1 MKNRL
6 GNGLK
11 LVLWAS
17 FFFSSIP
24 CFAQITGVAEARTL
38 YPDAS
43 AVYLNKSQEYKIFV
57 ENTKLTGV
65 CTMREQI
72 FINKESGLSFQKE
85 SIPSNS
91 FVVASDIK
99 AFTFV
104 PNNKKYE
111 KKEVQKIDLNNDLG
125 RNSFYD
131 DQKSYDFVYPSVQPG
146 AVLDLTYQLKYVE
159 PRFMGTH
166 YWLDFVPCLKN
177 ELVISVQK
185 NITIAYKLFNCEN
198 KNIVFTKEEKKNETI
213 YRWTFQSDGSGIYYD
228 DAPNFRYYEPHLVFY
243 VTNYMV
249 DGKNVEL
256 LGKPMNL
263 YKWYSDLQKNLN
275 QTEDLKLKQ
284 ITDSLVANTTSEA
297 EKVNK
302 IFYWV
307 QDNIS
312 YVAFEDGLGGFIP
325 RDAGLVCTRKFG
337 DCKDMASIINEMLR
351 FANVKSYLTWIG
363 SRDIPYTYTDV
374 PTPSVD
380 NHMITSYLDKNGVWN
395 FLDAT
400 GKHAP
405 QDLYT
410 SFIQGKQA
418 LIGVSADSFLIVT
431 VPIKDASVSQ
441 TIDSITI
448 DIKDNFVNGK
458 GKAVLSGYD
467 QLEYIYATEHLN
479 VDEKEVFFKG
489 YFAKGSNKVSFSDIN
504 QSPFDRTKPLTIHYK
519 FSVPDY
525 ARKNQNELYIN
536 LNMDLG
542 LGVEQVPASRKV
554 PLNIKHKTKKIVV
567 TILNVPPGYKPEFIP
582 ENKRY
587 ENDVAG
593 FSSEYTF
600 KNNQI
605 ILKNEIYFNILMLE
619 VADFDKYN
627 KVLSELIKSNKQAVS
642 LIKQ

>member
-1 MKNRL
+1 MKNRIGKRVRL
-6 GNGLK
+6 VVFTSLFMNGM
-11 LVLWAS
+11 
-17 FFFSSIP
+17 FS
-24 CFAQITGVAEARTL
+24 CAQIAGIVEARTL
-38 YPDAS
+38 YPEAS
-43 AVYLNKSQEYKIFV
+43 VVYLNKFQEYKIFL
-57 ENTKLTGV
+57 EDTKLTGV
-65 CTMREQI
+65 CTVREQI

-99 AFTFV
+99 AFTYV

-111 KKEVQKIDLNNDLG
+111 KKEVQKISLNNDMG

-146 AVLDLTYQLKYVE
+146 AILDLSYQLKYAE
-159 PRFMGTH
+159 PRFMGNH
-166 YWLDFVPCLKN
+166 YWLDFIPCLQS
-177 ELVISVQK
+177 ELVVSVQK
-185 NITIAYKLFNCEN
+185 NINIAYKLFNCED
-198 KNIVFTKEEKKNETI
+198 KKIVFTKEEKKNEIT
-213 YRWTFQSDGSGIYYD
+213 YRWKFQSDGTGIFYN
-228 DAPNFRYYEPHLVFY
+228 DAPNFRYYQPHIVFY
-243 VTNYMV
+243 VTDYML
-249 DGKNVEL
+249 DGKTVEL
-256 LGKPMNL
+256 LRAPKNL

-275 QTEDLKLKQ
+275 QTEDLKLKH
-284 ITDSLVANTTSEA
+284 ITDSLIVNTTSES

-325 RDAGLVCTRKFG
+325 RDAGLVCTRKYG

-363 SRDIPYTYTDV
+363 SRDIPYTYSDV
-374 PTPSVD
+374 PAPSVD
-380 NHMITSYLDKNGVWN
+380 NHMITSYQDKNGIWN

-418 LIGVSADSFLIVT
+418 LIGISADSFLIVT
-431 VPIKDASVSQ
+431 VPIKDTSVSQ

-448 DIKDNFVNGK
+448 DIKDNFVHGK
-458 GKAVLSGYD
+458 GKAKLSGYD

-479 VDEKEVFFKG
+479 AEEKNVFFKS
-489 YFAKGSNKVSFSDIN
+489 YFAKGSNKVNFFDII
-504 QSPFDRTKPLTIHYK
+504 QSPLDRTKPLIIDYK
-519 FSVPDY
+519 FTVSDY

-536 LNMDLG
+536 LNIDLG
-542 LGVEQVPASRKV
+542 LGVEQVPATRKV
-554 PLNIKHKTKKIVV
+554 PLNIKHKTKKTVI

-582 ENKRY
+582 ESKRF
-587 ENDVAG
+587 ENEVAG
-593 FSSEYTF
+593 FSSTYIF

-605 ILKNEIYFNILMLE
+605 VLKNDIYFNILLLE

-642 LIKQ
+642 LIKL

>member
-1 MKNRL
+1 MKNRIGKRVRL
-6 GNGLK
+6 VVFTSLFMNGM
-11 LVLWAS
+11 
-17 FFFSSIP
+17 FS
-24 CFAQITGVAEARTL
+24 CAQIAGIVEARTL
-38 YPDAS
+38 YPEAS
-43 AVYLNKSQEYKIFV
+43 VVYLNKFQEYKIFL
-57 ENTKLTGV
+57 EDTKLTGV
-65 CTMREQI
+65 CTVREQI

-99 AFTFV
+99 AFTYV

-111 KKEVQKIDLNNDLG
+111 KKEVQKISLNNDMG

-146 AVLDLTYQLKYVE
+146 AILDLSYQLKYAE
-159 PRFMGTH
+159 PRFMGNH
-166 YWLDFVPCLKN
+166 YWLDFIPCLQS
-177 ELVISVQK
+177 ELVVSVQK
-185 NITIAYKLFNCEN
+185 NINIAYKLFNCED
-198 KNIVFTKEEKKNETI
+198 KKIVFTKEEKKNEIT
-213 YRWTFQSDGSGIYYD
+213 YRWKFQSDGTGIFYN
-228 DAPNFRYYEPHLVFY
+228 DAPNFRYYQPHIVFY
-243 VTNYMV
+243 VTDYML
-249 DGKNVEL
+249 DGKTVEL
-256 LGKPMNL
+256 LRAPKNL

-275 QTEDLKLKQ
+275 QTEDLKLKH
-284 ITDSLVANTTSEA
+284 ITDSLIVNTTSES

-363 SRDIPYTYTDV
+363 SRDIPYTYSDV
-374 PTPSVD
+374 PAPSVD
-380 NHMITSYLDKNGVWN
+380 NHMITSYQDKNGIWN

-418 LIGVSADSFLIVT
+418 LIGISADSFLIVT
-431 VPIKDASVSQ
+431 VPIKDTSVSQ

-448 DIKDNFVNGK
+448 DIKDNFVHGK
-458 GKAVLSGYD
+458 GKAKLSGYD

-479 VDEKEVFFKG
+479 AEEKNVFFKS
-489 YFAKGSNKVSFSDIN
+489 YFAKGSNKVNFFDII
-504 QSPFDRTKPLTIHYK
+504 QSPLDRTKPLIIDYK
-519 FSVPDY
+519 FTVSDY

-536 LNMDLG
+536 LNIDLG
-542 LGVEQVPASRKV
+542 LGVEQVPATRKV
-554 PLNIKHKTKKIVV
+554 PLNIKHKTKKTVV

-582 ENKRY
+582 ESKRF
-587 ENDVAG
+587 ENEVAG
-593 FSSEYTF
+593 FSSTYIF

-605 ILKNEIYFNILMLE
+605 VLKNDIYFNILLLE

-642 LIKQ
+642 LIKL

>member
-1 MKNRL
+1 MKNRI
-6 GNGLK
+6 GK
-11 LVLWAS
+11 RMRLVVFTSL
-17 FFFSSIP
+17 FMNCMFSS
-24 CFAQITGVAEARTL
+24 AQIAGVAEARTL
-38 YPDAS
+38 YPEAS
-43 AVYLNKSQEYKIFV
+43 VVYLNKFQEYKIFL
-57 ENTKLTGV
+57 EDTKLTGV
-65 CTMREQI
+65 CTVREQV

-99 AFTFV
+99 AFTYV

-111 KKEVQKIDLNNDLG
+111 KKEVQKISLNNDMG

-146 AVLDLTYQLKYVE
+146 AVLDLSYQLKYVE
-159 PRFMGTH
+159 PRFMGSH
-166 YWLDFVPCLKN
+166 YWLDFIPCLQS
-177 ELVISVQK
+177 ELVVSVQK
-185 NITIAYKLFNCEN
+185 NINIAYKLFNCED
-198 KNIVFTKEEKKNETI
+198 KKIVFTKEEKKNEII
-213 YRWTFQSDGSGIYYD
+213 YRWKFQSDGTGIFYD
-228 DAPNFRYYEPHLVFY
+228 DAPNFRYYQPHIVFY
-243 VTNYMV
+243 VTDYML
-249 DGKNVEL
+249 DGKVVDL
-256 LGKPMNL
+256 LKTPKNL

-275 QTEDLKLKQ
+275 QTEDLKLKH
-284 ITDSLVANTTSEA
+284 ITDSLIVNTTSEA

-363 SRDIPYTYTDV
+363 SRDIPYTYSDV

-418 LIGVSADSFLIVT
+418 LIGISADSFLIVN
-431 VPIKDASVSQ
+431 VPIKDTSVSQ

-448 DIKDNFVNGK
+448 DIKDNFVHGK
-458 GKAVLSGYD
+458 GKAKLSGYD

-479 VDEKEVFFKG
+479 AEDKNVFFKS
-489 YFAKGSNKVSFSDIN
+489 YFAKGSNKVSFSDII
-504 QSPFDRTKPLTIHYK
+504 QSPLDRTKPLTIDYK
-519 FSVPDY
+519 FTVSDY
-525 ARKNQNELYIN
+525 VRKNQNELYIN
-536 LNMDLG
+536 LNIDLG
-542 LGVEQVPASRKV
+542 LGVERVPETRKV
-554 PLNIKHKTKKIVV
+554 PLNIKHKTKKTVV

-582 ENKRY
+582 ESKRF
-587 ENDVAG
+587 ENEVAG
-593 FSSEYTF
+593 FSSTYTF

-605 ILKNEIYFNILMLE
+605 ILKNEIYFNILLLE
-619 VADFDKYN
+619 VADFAKYN

-642 LIKQ
+642 LIKL

>member
-1 MKNRL
+1 MKNRIGKRVRL
-6 GNGLK
+6 VVFTSLFMNGM
-11 LVLWAS
+11 
-17 FFFSSIP
+17 FS
-24 CFAQITGVAEARTL
+24 CAQIAGIVEARTL
-38 YPDAS
+38 YPEAS
-43 AVYLNKSQEYKIFV
+43 VVYLNKFQEYKIFL
-57 ENTKLTGV
+57 EDTKLTGV
-65 CTMREQI
+65 CTVREQI

-99 AFTFV
+99 AFTYV

-111 KKEVQKIDLNNDLG
+111 KKEVQKISLNNDMG

-146 AVLDLTYQLKYVE
+146 AILDLSYQLKYAE
-159 PRFMGTH
+159 PRFMGNH
-166 YWLDFVPCLKN
+166 YWLDFIPCLQS
-177 ELVISVQK
+177 ELVVSVQK
-185 NITIAYKLFNCEN
+185 NINIAYKLFNCED
-198 KNIVFTKEEKKNETI
+198 KKIVFTKEEKKNEIT
-213 YRWTFQSDGSGIYYD
+213 YRWKFQSDGTGIFYN
-228 DAPNFRYYEPHLVFY
+228 DAPNFRYYQPHIVFY
-243 VTNYMV
+243 VTDYML
-249 DGKNVEL
+249 DGKTVEL
-256 LGKPMNL
+256 LRAPKNL

-275 QTEDLKLKQ
+275 QTEDLKLKH
-284 ITDSLVANTTSEA
+284 ITDSLIVNTTSES

-363 SRDIPYTYTDV
+363 SRDIPYTYSDV
-374 PTPSVD
+374 PAPSVD
-380 NHMITSYLDKNGVWN
+380 NHMITSYQDKNGIWN

-418 LIGVSADSFLIVT
+418 LIGISADSFLIVT
-431 VPIKDASVSQ
+431 VPIKDTSVSQ

-448 DIKDNFVNGK
+448 DIKDDFVHGK
-458 GKAVLSGYD
+458 GKAKLSGYD

-479 VDEKEVFFKG
+479 AEEKNVFFKS
-489 YFAKGSNKVSFSDIN
+489 YFAKGSNKVNFFDII
-504 QSPFDRTKPLTIHYK
+504 QSPLDRTKPLIIDYK
-519 FSVPDY
+519 FTVSDY

-536 LNMDLG
+536 LNIDLG
-542 LGVEQVPASRKV
+542 LGVEQVPATRKV
-554 PLNIKHKTKKIVV
+554 PLNIKHKTKKTVV

-582 ENKRY
+582 ESKRF
-587 ENDVAG
+587 ENEVAG
-593 FSSEYTF
+593 FSSTYIF

-605 ILKNEIYFNILMLE
+605 VLKNDIYFNILLLE

-642 LIKQ
+642 LIKL